1 MGAPRWA
8 RSGIQHRRDGI
19 IAPTTPMHLVRIKS
33 RLPSRKLQVQYL
45 SQPATCVKPG
55 DPHPVDQKI
64 PSAAFASS
72 DIISGL
78 HGGRITKSG
87 LTSPTFCTP
96 LRKPR
101 I

>member
-1 MGAPRWA
+1 MP
-8 RSGIQHRRDGI
+8 HRREGI

-55 DPHPVDQKI
+55 AATRCAGQKI

-78 HGGRITKSG
+78 QGGRSTNSG
-87 LTSPTFCTP
+87 LTSSTLGTP
-96 LRKPR
+96 LRNPR

>member
-8 RSGIQHRRDGI
+8 RSGIQQMREGI
-19 IAPTTPMHLVRIKS
+19 IAPTTPMHLVQIKS

-45 SQPATCVKPG
+45 SQPATRVKPA
-55 DPHPVDQKI
+55 PHPSGQKI

-78 HGGRITKSG
+78 QGGRSTNSG
-87 LTSPTFCTP
+87 LTSSTLGTP
-96 LRKPR
+96 LRNPR

>member
-1 MGAPRWA
+1 
-8 RSGIQHRRDGI
+8 
-19 IAPTTPMHLVRIKS
+19 MHLVRIKS

-45 SQPATCVKPG
+45 SQPAGSVKSLGPPPPAIPQG
-55 DPHPVDQKI
+55 MPQRIPQKI

-78 HGGRITKSG
+78 HGGRSTNSG
-87 LTSPTFCTP
+87 LTSSTPCTP